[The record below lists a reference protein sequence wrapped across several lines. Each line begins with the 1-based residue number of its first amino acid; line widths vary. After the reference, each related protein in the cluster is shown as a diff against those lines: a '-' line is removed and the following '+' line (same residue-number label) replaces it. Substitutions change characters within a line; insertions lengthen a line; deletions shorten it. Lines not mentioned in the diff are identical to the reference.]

1 MTTTPA
7 PSITSHLLTGT
18 SVGPFA
24 TGWKYADAA
33 DVRVWIETAGVAAP
47 SLTAGTDY
55 TLTGSSPL
63 TSGGTVTLAV
73 GVVPAGGWPADTRLI
88 LRRRTARRQGVALPD
103 NEGHKPRA
111 TERAL
116 DKQMLIA
123 EEDRDDLDRALV
135 MPPGAAGGQVP
146 WTPGA
151 GVRFVT
157 LDETGAPRV
166 VERPEDFDGL
176 NKANLSG
183 DNLAEE
189 QAAAFRDVLKLGPTD
204 DVKHQSV
211 SGERFVAAGGLGRF
225 GGSNDPGGIIL
236 GRGDPRS
243 GPTDGAKIGPDGH
256 GNWVHVET
264 TRVGNPTE
272 FIVYSKALSGRAQGL
287 NGTNVIERLEGDDVT
302 PIAEGDT
309 IYFAGRKLK
318 VTGKPAYG
326 RLAVSLYPSGSITF
340 DTTFANEFYKWCY
353 TTGDGVANIV
363 GGQVK
368 YVSGTPFPP
377 LFFSDFSF
385 TVNGVTYTASQLV
398 FVDQA
403 TYGFTGTPPG
413 NASNVAFAWRG
424 NINDQVTTLRL
435 QLEQGINEENLNVFA
450 FAGHPTLGRGFYM
463 TQDWAGLGKNR
474 PFYIGSDDWS
484 PGDPKVSIGVYPSL
498 SQHDDAANRKVIPD
512 GGDFVTLG
520 GHAGNE
526 ALRVLNSPTK
536 VSGVNRWDVAGAP
549 TGFYPSLR
557 VRGLDANIDL
567 GLDAKGSGGLRVTQ
581 DFTRPVLH
589 ANAPPGLTA
598 YPEINGGE
606 GVVYVV
612 AKPHGAGVTVADL
625 ALTGSGGL
633 GRVRIGTFVAG
644 AITPNGSIEIRTL
657 AGETFLISGQKL

>member
-1 MTTTPA
+1 MAALPENDRIA
-7 PSITSHLLTGT
+7 
-18 SVGPFA
+18 GPFIA
-24 TGWKYADAA
+24 
-33 DVRVWIETAGVAAP
+33 VAGQ
-47 SLTAGTDY
+47 TD
-55 TLTGSSPL
+55 
-63 TSGGTVTLAV
+63 
-73 GVVPAGGWPADTRLI
+73 VPADFPLIRIEGLRLRVERNGIGLPVETYPAVDAVDVTADGF
-88 LRRRTARRQGVALPD
+88 TARRATPFVAGDRIWVYSELPPVRD
-103 NEGHKPRA
+103 RQHTPNGAVRSATLEADAVEAQAQLQEARRDLGQAIRVAPGETPPDPR
-111 TERAL
+111 
-116 DKQMLIA
+116 D
-123 EEDRDDLDRALV
+123 V
-135 MPPGAAGGQVP
+135 VP
-146 WTPGA
+146 S
-151 GVRFVT
+151 
-157 LDETGAPRV
+157 L
-166 VERPEDFDGL
+166 L
-176 NKANLSG
+176 KANKTG
-183 DNLAEE
+183 DNLAEGE
-189 QAAAFRDVLKLGPTD
+189 AAAFRDVLKLGPTD
-204 DVKHQSV
+204 DVTHQSV

-264 TRVGNPTE
+264 TRIGNPTE
-272 FIVYSKALSGRAQGL
+272 LIVYSKALSGRAQGL

-302 PIAEGDT
+302 PIAVGDT

-581 DFTRPVLH
+581 DFMRPVLH

-633 GRVRIGTFVAG
+633 GRVRIGAFVAG